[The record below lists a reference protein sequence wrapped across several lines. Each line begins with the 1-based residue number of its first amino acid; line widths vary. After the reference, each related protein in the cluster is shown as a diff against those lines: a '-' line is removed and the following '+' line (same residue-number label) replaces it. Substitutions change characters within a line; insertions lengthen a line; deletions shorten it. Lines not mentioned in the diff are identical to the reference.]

1 MANTEFTWQ
10 FGQPIHREDKDKFV
24 DLKTGRAWIGE
35 CLDEQV
41 DRIVGKDTT
50 VEDLLEELPPE
61 IQYDPVRSMRLKIW
75 KVGNLVYQ
83 AGYYVYVDPGSRDFE
98 QTAVEFETQPS
109 LRLALFLLK
118 QKIKRRVKE

>member
-10 FGQPIHREDKDKFV
+10 FGQPIHREDKKENF
-24 DLKTGRAWIGE
+24 KGE

-75 KVGNLVYQ
+75 KIGNLVYQ
-83 AGYYVYVDPGSRDFE
+83 AGYYVYIDPGNRVFE

-109 LRLALFLLK
+109 LRLALYLLK
-118 QKIKRRVKE
+118 QKIKRRTEK

>member
-1 MANTEFTWQ
+1 MSANFTWQ
-10 FGQPIHREDKDKFV
+10 FGQPIHREDKKENF
-24 DLKTGRAWIGE
+24 KGE

-75 KVGNLVYQ
+75 KVVNLVYQ
-83 AGYYVYVDPGSRDFE
+83 ARYYVYIDPGRRVFE

-118 QKIKRRVKE
+118 EKIKKRTGE